1 MITVQLKQLK
11 FFAPHGISHE
21 EQLTGNH
28 FEVNVFLGF
37 EPGKKVTHIHETI
50 DYTKVYELIKKQ
62 MLIATPLLE
71 TLAAEISASILSE
84 FSQVQHVQIEIEKLN
99 APIIAFEGR
108 VGVKYELNRNAF
120 AMQ

>member
-11 FFAPHGISHE
+11 FFAHHGISHE

-28 FEVNVFLGF
+28 FEVNIFLGF
-37 EPGKKVTHIHETI
+37 EPGKKITDINDTI
-50 DYTKVYELIKKQ
+50 DYTKVYELVKKQ
-62 MLIATPLLE
+62 MQIATLLLE
-71 TLAAEISASILSE
+71 TLAAEIAAVILSE

-108 VGVKYELNRNAF
+108 VGVKYELNRNTF
-120 AMQ
+120 AV